1 MCEFIILFR
10 EVFETMFAGQ
20 IEGAGE
26 ISKECPI
33 FYFYFFF

>member
-1 MCEFIILFR
+1 MSDFIILFR

-26 ISKECPI
+26 ISKEMPN
-33 FYFYFFF
+33 FYFYC